1 MKAHTGKGIG
11 KTRVRV
17 SMSTLACS
25 YLLSV
30 TVFSVTLGATEAGGG
45 LGVVLTGAPC
55 PVVLVTG
62 ICVAVTLTPDMKK
75 RANR

>member
-1 MKAHTGKGIG
+1 MNPHTGKGIW
-11 KTRVRV
+11 KRN
-17 SMSTLACS
+17 ACLRYPVPRS

-30 TVFSVTLGATEAGGG
+30 TVLSVTLGATETGGG

-55 PVVLVTG
+55 AVVFVAR

-75 RANR
+75 QANQ